1 MFRLDH
7 NQGLCWITGA
17 AMLGGWG
24 ILTMRLAVVF
34 LALAVAGC
42 TARGTCEAPPAPSTF
57 ALGPPQAGESQAD
70 AEARAVRCI
79 HHQAYRLAASR
90 DDGNAVADAVVGACL
105 GQVKHAQAAAY
116 LAATATDTTAA
127 PPPGTILDVPARAAD
142 ERTPPCANGAATCKP
157 WERQWP
163 AGSAPK
169 VGAVVTED
177 GRVSNP
183 SDRPSAAHGVGETL
197 AARVAAEARSLAI
210 FRVVEARA
218 GRCRAAPKGG

>member
-1 MFRLDH
+1 
-7 NQGLCWITGA
+7 
-17 AMLGGWG
+17 
-24 ILTMRLAVVF
+24 MRLAAAL
-34 LALAVAGC
+34 LALLAAGC

-70 AEARAVRCI
+70 AEARAARCI

-90 DDGNAVADAVVGACL
+90 DDANAVADAVVGACL
-105 GQVKHAQAAAY
+105 GQVQHAQAAAY

-127 PPPGTILDVPARAAD
+127 PPPGSILDVPAATD
-142 ERTPPCANGAATCKP
+142 EKAPPCRDGAATCKP

-177 GRVSNP
+177 GRVSEP
-183 SDRPSAAHGVGETL
+183 KAGDRPSAAHFVGETL
-197 AARVAAEARSLAI
+197 AARVAAEMRSTAI

-218 GRCRAAPKGG
+218 GRCRAAPKGS